1 MSIQS
6 NINQGISLLGLL
18 FSQTPAAA
26 VRREQAVDE
35 YKEASKQMDKLEK
48 IEEDPGQVMEPETHV
63 LDTIEEQKK
72 KGYPLSQEQEVGL
85 VKASFGLAHERNK
98 QYVDAAKTKME
109 LNPSEQTQKD
119 YLMATQHM
127 YAAQEEEKSMLSHLS
142 NKRAQAEAKAIEESK
157 AEQER
162 IARSREITKMITEGI
177 PLSRESQAYV
187 NKRLGGNQ

>member
-1 MSIQS
+1 MSIQA
-6 NINQGISLLGLL
+6 NINQGISLLSLL
-18 FSQTPAAA
+18 ASQTPSASI
-26 VRREQAVDE
+26 RREQAVDK
-35 YKEASKQMDKLEK
+35 YKEASKQMVALEK
-48 IEEDPGQVMEPETHV
+48 VEEDPGQAMDPESYV
-63 LDTIEEQKK
+63 LDTIKEQKD

-98 QYVDAAKTKME
+98 QYVEAAKTKME
-109 LNPSEQTQKD
+109 IDPSEKTQKD

-142 NKRAQAEAKAIEESK
+142 NKRAQAEAKAMEETK

-187 NKRLGGNQ
+187 NKKLGGNQ